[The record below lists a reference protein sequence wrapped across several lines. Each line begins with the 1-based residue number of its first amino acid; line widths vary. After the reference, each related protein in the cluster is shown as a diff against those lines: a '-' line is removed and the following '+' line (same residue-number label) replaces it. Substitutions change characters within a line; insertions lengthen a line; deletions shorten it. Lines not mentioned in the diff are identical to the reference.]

1 MGRARTEPRSLLLLP
16 PGERLR
22 AQRLGRGS
30 AGMWVS
36 EDLFRLQRGRAPYG
50 HITGPHEEDL
60 RVSGGLGVR
69 AAPGTGNAISSSSRA
84 SGTGGQPVA
93 PLRAG
98 PFR

>member
-30 AGMWVS
+30 AGMWVA

-50 HITGPHEEDL
+50 HILAHMKKTFGFL
-60 RVSGGLGVR
+60 
-69 AAPGTGNAISSSSRA
+69 
-84 SGTGGQPVA
+84 VA
-93 PLRAG
+93 LE
-98 PFR
+98 